1 MFEIDWSGSAGLVLA
16 IAVVVAITG
25 LVGAY
30 LLVKLVKKHREVNR
44 PDTPFSA
51 KFVYYASL
59 VYAIFPIDLL
69 PDPALI
75 DDIGVLA
82 GSLFYVSRVVKKLRG
97 RRPEPPLADV
107 SGGSERGQA

>member
-1 MFEIDWSGSAGLVLA
+1 MFDIDWSGPAGVVLV
-16 IAVVVAITG
+16 IAVVVAVASG
-25 LVGAY
+25 LVAAF

-44 PDTPFSA
+44 PDTPFPV

-82 GSLFYVSRVVKKLRG
+82 GALLYVSRAVKKLRD

-107 SGGSERGQA
+107 SGSGEA